1 MSSSYIS
8 DDVQNLIDRLNNVNS
23 ITGIES
29 IIDMCND
36 AADYIC
42 KMEDLKH
49 KIKDSIDF
57 SDVCVKRFLE
67 TERMK

>member
-1 MSSSYIS
+1 MVSSYIS
-8 DDVQNLIDRLNNVNS
+8 DDVQDLIDRLNNVNS

-36 AADYIC
+36 AVDYIR

-49 KIKDSIDF
+49 KIKYSIDF
-57 SDVCVKRFLE
+57 SDVCVKRFLK

>member
-1 MSSSYIS
+1 MSDTYIPDS
-8 DDVQNLIDRLNNVNS
+8 IQNLIDRLLNVNS

-29 IIDMCND
+29 IIDMCRE